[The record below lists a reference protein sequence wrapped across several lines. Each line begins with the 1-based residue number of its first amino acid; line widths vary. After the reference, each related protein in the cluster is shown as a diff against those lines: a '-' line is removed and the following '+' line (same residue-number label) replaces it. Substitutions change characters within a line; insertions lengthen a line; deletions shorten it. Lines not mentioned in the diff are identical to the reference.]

1 MDIHSLA
8 KMDIGASK
16 QQSNFAKAQKPRS
29 ATQQSKPNE
38 VNSDPCTTC
47 AQACPKPILICTECA
62 DGTDQHGTAT
72 TTIYCDT
79 KCRAAD
85 TKHAKLCAVKNQQK
99 ELHRSGEIL
108 QAIWFIWREVAFD
121 MKLSHIEKK
130 KAASGEDLLFFHE
143 GDYTDHNEGPLYP
156 LPALANMDEKDK
168 QAVIT
173 LNSCGD
179 AMGFLHGLSKKLLAG
194 ISDGIW
200 ENYAAVKE
208 SDYYVHQV
216 RCTGEPFKF
225 SPIHQ
230 YLTTRLST
238 NGKIYVL
245 DPSGAQLGQHQAVL
259 APGRRLQWMTNNVQV
274 AEHGACAINSAVMRN
289 RHPNDAP
296 PSTDFRVGHVQE
308 AVCQK
313 VMKVVEVWEQSR
325 TSLQQLRREDR
336 AKYVT
341 ARDSLLAFI
350 RVSLRKWVAD
360 YTSGAITVHI
370 PEYQRPG
377 PDTFKPTPY
386 IQSKA
391 GKSKKR
397 NDAIDPSDICGTPQF
412 FAKLAS
418 QGVNIHYA

>member
-194 ISDGIW
+194 GWTLSAECPATMIANLLQ
-200 ENYAAVKE
+200 E
-208 SDYYVHQV
+208 
-216 RCTGEPFKF
+216 F
-225 SPIHQ
+225 
-230 YLTTRLST
+230 LTEFGRTTPQSKSQTTTSTKCGAPASLS
-238 NGKIYVL
+238 NF
-245 DPSGAQLGQHQAVL
+245 P
-259 APGRRLQWMTNNVQV
+259 R
-274 AEHGACAINSAVMRN
+274 
-289 RHPNDAP
+289 
-296 PSTDFRVGHVQE
+296 
-308 AVCQK
+308 
-313 VMKVVEVWEQSR
+313 
-325 TSLQQLRREDR
+325 
-336 AKYVT
+336 
-341 ARDSLLAFI
+341 
-350 RVSLRKWVAD
+350 
-360 YTSGAITVHI
+360 YTSTSPLV
-370 PEYQRPG
+370 
-377 PDTFKPTPY
+377 
-386 IQSKA
+386 
-391 GKSKKR
+391 
-397 NDAIDPSDICGTPQF
+397 
-412 FAKLAS
+412 
-418 QGVNIHYA
+418 